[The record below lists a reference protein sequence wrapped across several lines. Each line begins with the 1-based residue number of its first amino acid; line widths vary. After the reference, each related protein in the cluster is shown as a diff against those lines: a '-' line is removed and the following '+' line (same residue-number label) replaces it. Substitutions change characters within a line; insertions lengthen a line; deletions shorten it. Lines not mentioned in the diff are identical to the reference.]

1 MHDFFQAAPGGY
13 GEGDRFLGIT
23 VPAIRTVARAG
34 HDASL
39 SVAITLLRSD
49 WHEERLLALIMM
61 VRMYER
67 GDAEVRQR
75 VFDEYLANI
84 RHVDNWD
91 LVDTSAPP
99 IVGGHVAR
107 DHIGVLVRLAE
118 AASPWHRRIA
128 MLATLHHIRQ
138 GEFAPA
144 LQIAALLRQDPHP
157 MLHKAV
163 GWMLKEIGE
172 RDRAVALRFLDA
184 HWRTMPRTTVRYAIE
199 KFPAALRRRFMAH
212 GAASQR

>member
-1 MHDFFQAAPGGY
+1 MHDFFQAGPGGY

-34 HDASL
+34 RDASL
-39 SVAITLLRSD
+39 SVAITLLRSE
-49 WHEERLLALIMM
+49 WHEERLLALILM
-61 VRMYER
+61 VRMSER

-91 LVDTSAPP
+91 LVNTSAPT

-107 DHIGVLVRLAE
+107 DDIGVLVRLAE
-118 AASPWHRRIA
+118 AASPWQRRIA

-138 GEFAPA
+138 REFAPA

-172 RDRAVALRFLDA
+172 RDRAVALHFLDA
-184 HWRTMPRTTVRYAIE
+184 HWRTMPRTAVRYAIE
-199 KFPAALRRRFMAH
+199 KFPAALRRRFMAP
-212 GAASQR
+212 GAASVR